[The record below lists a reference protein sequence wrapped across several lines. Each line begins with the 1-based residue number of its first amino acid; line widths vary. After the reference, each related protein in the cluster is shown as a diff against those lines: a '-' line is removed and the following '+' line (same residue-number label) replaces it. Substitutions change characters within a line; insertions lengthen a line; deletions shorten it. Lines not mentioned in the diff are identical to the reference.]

1 MKPIGYCP
9 FTKSKVV
16 VLSLVSALVVVARPE
31 NARAEQA
38 APAPSDGGAPPN
50 TSDFNF
56 DLTKPGEA
64 KPAVVP
70 SPEEKLRLERLE
82 RRVHLRRKMLVW
94 HQAFGFITLATLAA
108 ANILGTLAFED
119 KYGSGNDTQRFKNWH
134 LGLGIGASA
143 TFATSAALAL
153 FAPNPYPK
161 PVKLDLALLHKVSMA
176 VAAACFVAQLIIG
189 PIMADSDG
197 KLYQRNLAV
206 SHLTV
211 GWAAFGFMSV
221 GTIAYLVK

>member
-1 MKPIGYCP
+1 MKPAGY
-9 FTKSKVV
+9 TRSKVV
-16 VLSLVSALVVVARPE
+16 VLFLVSALVVVARPE
-31 NARAEQA
+31 NARAEPA
-38 APAPSDGGAPPN
+38 APVPAPADGGAPPTAN
-50 TSDFNF
+50 DFNF
-56 DLTKPGEA
+56 ELTKPGEA
-64 KPAVVP
+64 KPAVVV

-82 RRVHLRRKMLVW
+82 RRVHLRRRMLVW
-94 HQAFGFITLATLAA
+94 HQAFGFITLATLLA
-108 ANILGTLAFED
+108 ANVVGTIAFED
-119 KYGSGNDTQRFKNWH
+119 KYGTGTDTERFKNVH

-189 PIMADSDG
+189 PIMSDADG
-197 KLYQRNLAV
+197 KLYQRSLAV
-206 SHLTV
+206 SHLTI